1 MPPNQPE
8 GNLRGEKTQIPPRAN
23 ARHQHKL
30 ERENETAE
38 LLAQSGYDVE
48 QNPPPLP
55 NGKKPDYII
64 NGEVFDCYTPS
75 SSNPNQIRK
84 GISRKVR
91 KEQASRIVLNLD
103 ESGVS
108 LEDWEQTLTNNKIND
123 LKEMILVTNQEVK
136 RYLWQ

>member
-1 MPPNQPE
+1 MSPSHPE
-8 GNLRGEKTQIPPRAN
+8 GSLRGEKTKIPPRAN
-23 ARHQHKL
+23 AQVQRQL

-108 LEDWEQTLTNNKIND
+108 LEDLEQTLTNNKIND